1 MNAIAREEWTLGGH
15 GGLEL
20 FARSWLPKGPPRD
33 VVVIAHGYGEHGD
46 RYANVV
52 ERLVPAGYA
61 VHAIDH
67 RGHGRSGGRR
77 ALIDRM
83 DRVIDDLHGFV
94 EQVRA
99 RGDND
104 RGASERGA
112 SERGGAKVKLLGHS
126 MGGSIALGYALRY
139 PQDLSG
145 LILSGPAVGGFV
157 PLGQRL
163 VLRLLSALAPTM
175 GTLALPASAV
185 SRDSAVVAAYER
197 DPLVYHGK
205 VPARTAGEMVAAA
218 AAFPA
223 RAGEMRLPVLIQHGA
238 QDKLI
243 PLEPNR
249 EVYEALGS
257 ADKTVT
263 IYEGLYHE
271 IYNEPE
277 HARVIDDLVAWLEA
291 HPAG

>member
-1 MNAIAREEWTLGGH
+1 MSAVTREESTLAGH
-15 GGLEL
+15 GGLKL
-20 FARSWLPKGPPRD
+20 FARSWLPEGTARD

-83 DRVIDDLHGFV
+83 DRVIEDLHGFI
-94 EQVRA
+94 EQIRA
-99 RGDND
+99 RH
-104 RGASERGA
+104 
-112 SERGGAKVKLLGHS
+112 GGGKVKLLGHS

-163 VLRLLSALAPTM
+163 VLRLLAALAPNL

-185 SRDSAVVAAYER
+185 SRDPAVVAAYER

-218 AAFPA
+218 ASYPA
-223 RAGEMRLPVLIQHGA
+223 RAGEMKLPVLIQHGA

-249 EVYEALGS
+249 AVYDALGS
-257 ADKTVT
+257 TDKTVK

-277 HARVIDDLVAWLEA
+277 HGAVIDDLVAWLEA

>member
-1 MNAIAREEWTLGGH
+1 MNAITRKEWTLGGH

-20 FARSWLPKGPPRD
+20 FARSWLPDGPARD

-77 ALIDRM
+77 ALVDRM
-83 DRVIDDLHGFV
+83 DRVITDLHGFV

-99 RGDND
+99 RH
-104 RGASERGA
+104 A
-112 SERGGAKVKLLGHS
+112 SERGGGRVKLLGHS

-157 PLGQRL
+157 PLGQR
-163 VLRLLSALAPTM
+163 VALRLLSALAPTM

-185 SRDSAVVAAYER
+185 SRDPAVVAAYER
-197 DPLVYHGK
+197 DPLVYHGR

-218 AAFPA
+218 ASFPA
-223 RAGEMRLPVLIQHGA
+223 RAGEIKLAVLIQHGA

-249 EVYEALGS
+249 AVYAALGS

-277 HARVIDDLVAWLEA
+277 HPAVIADLIAWLDA

>member
-1 MNAIAREEWTLGGH
+1 MNAIAREEWTLPGH

-20 FARSWLPKGPPRD
+20 FARSWLPEGPARD
-33 VVVIAHGYGEHGD
+33 IVVIAHGYGEHGD

-77 ALIDRM
+77 ALVDRM
-83 DRVIDDLHGFV
+83 DRVIEDLNGLV

-99 RGDND
+99 RHAG
-104 RGASERGA
+104 
-112 SERGGAKVKLLGHS
+112 ERGGGERGSGKVKLLGHS

-163 VLRLLSALAPTM
+163 VLRLLSALSPNL

-185 SRDSAVVAAYER
+185 SRDPAVVAAYED

-223 RAGEMRLPVLIQHGA
+223 RAGEMKLPVLIQHGA

-249 EVYEALGS
+249 AVYAALGS

-263 IYEGLYHE
+263 IYQGLYHE

-277 HARVIDDLVAWLEA
+277 HARVIDDLVAWLDA

>member
-1 MNAIAREEWTLGGH
+1 MSAIARKEWTLTGH
-15 GGLEL
+15 GGLDL
-20 FARSWLPKGPPRD
+20 FARSWLPAKSSSDAARD

-77 ALIDRM
+77 ALVDRM
-83 DRVIDDLHGFV
+83 ERVIDDLHGFV

-99 RGDND
+99 QH
-104 RGASERGA
+104 
-112 SERGGAKVKLLGHS
+112 GGARIKLLGHS

-139 PQDLSG
+139 PQDLAG

-157 PLGQRL
+157 PAGQRMIL
-163 VLRLLSALAPTM
+163 KLLSALAPNL
-175 GTLALPASAV
+175 GTLALPASGV
-185 SRDSAVVAAYER
+185 SRDPAVVAAYER

-218 AAFPA
+218 ASFPA
-223 RAGEMRLPVLIQHGA
+223 RAGEMKLPVLIQHGA

-249 EVYEALGS
+249 AVYAALGS
-257 ADKTVT
+257 TDKTVK
-263 IYEGLYHE
+263 IYDGLYHE

-277 HARVIDDLVAWLEA
+277 HPRVIDDLVAWLEA

>member
-1 MNAIAREEWTLGGH
+1 MNAIAREEWTLTGH

-20 FARSWLPKGPPRD
+20 FARSWRPDGPARD
-33 VVVIAHGYGEHGD
+33 FVVIAHGYGEHGD
-46 RYANVV
+46 RYANLV

-77 ALIDRM
+77 ALVDRM

-94 EQVRA
+94 EQVRGRDGIERRA
-99 RGDND
+99 G
-104 RGASERGA
+104 ERG
-112 SERGGAKVKLLGHS
+112 SKVKLLGHS

-163 VLRLLSALAPTM
+163 VLRVLSALVPNM

-185 SRDSAVVAAYER
+185 SRDPAVVAAYER
-197 DPLVYHGK
+197 DPLVHHGK

-223 RAGEMRLPVLIQHGA
+223 RAGAMKLPVLIQHGA
-238 QDKLI
+238 QDTLI

-249 EVYEALGS
+249 AVYAALGS

-277 HARVIDDLVAWLEA
+277 HARVIDDLVAWLDA

>member
-1 MNAIAREEWTLGGH
+1 MSALRREEWTLKGH
-15 GGLEL
+15 GGLDL
-20 FARSWLPKGPPRD
+20 FARSWLPEGPARD

-46 RYANVV
+46 RYGNLV

-77 ALIDRM
+77 AVIDRM
-83 DRVIDDLHGFV
+83 DRVISDLHGFV
-94 EQVRA
+94 AQVRA
-99 RGDND
+99 RHANEMHGD
-104 RGASERGA
+104 G
-112 SERGGAKVKLLGHS
+112 KVKLLGHS
-126 MGGSIALGYALRY
+126 MGGSIALGYALCH
-139 PQDLSG
+139 PEDLSG

-157 PLGQRL
+157 PAGQRL
-163 VLRLLSALAPTM
+163 VLKLLSALAPNL
-175 GTLALPASAV
+175 GTLALPASGV
-185 SRDSAVVAAYER
+185 SRDPAVVSAYER

-218 AAFPA
+218 ASFPA
-223 RAGEMRLPVLIQHGA
+223 RVAQMKLPVLIQHGA
-238 QDKLI
+238 KDQLI
-243 PLEPNR
+243 PVEPNR
-249 EVYEALGS
+249 TVYEALG
-257 ADKTVT
+257 ATDKTVT
-263 IYEGLYHE
+263 IYDGLYHE

>member
-1 MNAIAREEWTLGGH
+1 MSAVTREESTLTGH
-15 GGLEL
+15 GGLKL
-20 FARSWLPKGPPRD
+20 FARSWLPEGTARD

-83 DRVIDDLHGFV
+83 DRVIEDLHGFI
-94 EQVRA
+94 EQIRA
-99 RGDND
+99 RH
-104 RGASERGA
+104 
-112 SERGGAKVKLLGHS
+112 GGGKVKLLGHS

-163 VLRLLSALAPTM
+163 VLRLLSALAPNL

-185 SRDSAVVAAYER
+185 SRDPAVVSAYER

-218 AAFPA
+218 ASYPA
-223 RAGEMRLPVLIQHGA
+223 RAGEMKLPVLIQHGA

-249 EVYEALGS
+249 AVYDALGS
-257 ADKTVT
+257 TDKTVK

-277 HARVIDDLVAWLEA
+277 HGAVIDDLVAWLEA

>member
-1 MNAIAREEWTLGGH
+1 MSAVTREESTLTGH
-15 GGLEL
+15 GGLKL
-20 FARSWLPKGPPRD
+20 FARSWLPEGTARD

-83 DRVIDDLHGFV
+83 DRVIEDLHGFI
-94 EQVRA
+94 EQIRA
-99 RGDND
+99 RH
-104 RGASERGA
+104 
-112 SERGGAKVKLLGHS
+112 GGGKVKLLGHS

-163 VLRLLSALAPTM
+163 VLRLLAALAPNL
-175 GTLALPASAV
+175 GTLSLPASAV
-185 SRDSAVVAAYER
+185 SRDPAVVAAYER

-218 AAFPA
+218 ASYPA
-223 RAGEMRLPVLIQHGA
+223 RAGEMKLPVLIQHGA

-249 EVYEALGS
+249 AVYDALGS
-257 ADKTVT
+257 TDKTVK

-277 HARVIDDLVAWLEA
+277 HGAVIDDLVAWLEA

>member
-1 MNAIAREEWTLGGH
+1 
-15 GGLEL
+15 
-20 FARSWLPKGPPRD
+20 
-33 VVVIAHGYGEHGD
+33 
-46 RYANVV
+46 
-52 ERLVPAGYA
+52 
-61 VHAIDH
+61 
-67 RGHGRSGGRR
+67 
-77 ALIDRM
+77 
-83 DRVIDDLHGFV
+83 
-94 EQVRA
+94 
-99 RGDND
+99 
-104 RGASERGA
+104 
-112 SERGGAKVKLLGHS
+112 

-163 VLRLLSALAPTM
+163 VLRLLSALSPNL

-185 SRDSAVVAAYER
+185 SRDPAVVAAYED

-223 RAGEMRLPVLIQHGA
+223 RAGEMKLPVLIQHGA

-249 EVYEALGS
+249 AVYAALGS

-263 IYEGLYHE
+263 IYQGLYHE

-277 HARVIDDLVAWLEA
+277 HARVIDDLVAWLDA

>member
-1 MNAIAREEWTLGGH
+1 MNAIAREEWTLPGH

-20 FARSWLPKGPPRD
+20 FARSWLPEGPARD
-33 VVVIAHGYGEHGD
+33 IVVIAHGYGEHGD

-77 ALIDRM
+77 ALVDRM
-83 DRVIDDLHGFV
+83 DRVIEDLGGFIT
-94 EQVRA
+94 QVRA
-99 RGDND
+99 RHG
-104 RGASERGA
+104 G
-112 SERGGAKVKLLGHS
+112 ERGGGERGSGKVKLLGHS

-163 VLRLLSALAPTM
+163 VLRLLSALSPNL

-185 SRDSAVVAAYER
+185 SRDPAVVAAYED

-223 RAGEMRLPVLIQHGA
+223 RAGEMKLPVLIQHGA

-249 EVYEALGS
+249 AVYAALGS

-263 IYEGLYHE
+263 IYQGLYHE

-277 HARVIDDLVAWLEA
+277 HARVIDDLVAWLDA

>member
-1 MNAIAREEWTLGGH
+1 MSAVTREESTLTGH

-20 FARSWLPKGPPRD
+20 FARSWLPEASPKD

-77 ALIDRM
+77 ALVDRM
-83 DRVIDDLHGFV
+83 DRVIEDLHGFI

-99 RGDND
+99 RH
-104 RGASERGA
+104 
-112 SERGGAKVKLLGHS
+112 GGGKVKLLGHS

-163 VLRLLSALAPTM
+163 VLRLLAALAPNL

-185 SRDSAVVAAYER
+185 SRDAAVVSAYER

-218 AAFPA
+218 ASYPA
-223 RAGEMRLPVLIQHGA
+223 RAGEMKLPVLIQHGA

-249 EVYEALGS
+249 AVYDALGS
-257 ADKTVT
+257 TDKTVK

-277 HARVIDDLVAWLEA
+277 HGAVIDDLVAWLEA

>member
-1 MNAIAREEWTLGGH
+1 MNGIAREEWTLTGH

-20 FARSWLPKGPPRD
+20 FARSWLPEGPARD

-77 ALIDRM
+77 ALVDRM
-83 DRVIDDLHGFV
+83 DRVIDDLGGFIT
-94 EQVRA
+94 QVRA
-99 RGDND
+99 RH
-104 RGASERGA
+104 
-112 SERGGAKVKLLGHS
+112 GGPKIKLLGHS

-163 VLRLLSALAPTM
+163 VLRLLSALAPNL

-185 SRDSAVVAAYER
+185 SRDPAVVAAYER

-218 AAFPA
+218 ASFPA
-223 RAGEMRLPVLIQHGA
+223 RAGEMKLPVLIQHGA

-249 EVYEALGS
+249 AVYAALGS

-277 HARVIDDLVAWLEA
+277 HARVIDDLVAWLDT

>member
-1 MNAIAREEWTLGGH
+1 MNAITREEWTLSGH

-20 FARSWLPKGPPRD
+20 FARSWLPDGPARD

-77 ALIDRM
+77 ALVDRM
-83 DRVIDDLHGFV
+83 DRVITDLHGFV

-99 RGDND
+99 RH
-104 RGASERGA
+104 ASERGDG
-112 SERGGAKVKLLGHS
+112 RVKLLGHS

-157 PLGQRL
+157 PIGQRL
-163 VLRLLSALAPTM
+163 VLRLLSALAPNL
-175 GTLALPASAV
+175 GTLALPASGV
-185 SRDSAVVAAYER
+185 SRDPAVVAAYER
-197 DPLVYHGK
+197 DPLVYHGR

-218 AAFPA
+218 ASFPA
-223 RAGEMRLPVLIQHGA
+223 RAGEMKLPVLIQHGA

-249 EVYEALGS
+249 AVYAALGS

-277 HARVIDDLVAWLEA
+277 HPAVIADLIAWLDA

>member
-1 MNAIAREEWTLGGH
+1 MNAIAREEWTLTGH

-20 FARSWLPKGPPRD
+20 FARSWLPDSTQRPKPKD

-52 ERLVPAGYA
+52 ERLVPAGFA

-77 ALIDRM
+77 AVVDRM
-83 DRVIDDLHGFV
+83 DRVITDLHGFV
-94 EQVRA
+94 EQIRA
-99 RGDND
+99 RHAG
-104 RGASERGA
+104 
-112 SERGGAKVKLLGHS
+112 ERGGGKVKLLGHS

-157 PLGQRL
+157 PAGQRL
-163 VLRLLSALAPTM
+163 VLRLLSALAPNL
-175 GTLALPASAV
+175 GTLALPASGV
-185 SRDSAVVAAYER
+185 SRDPAVVSAYER

-218 AAFPA
+218 ASFPA
-223 RAGEMRLPVLIQHGA
+223 RAGEMKLPVLIQHGA

-243 PLEPNR
+243 PVEPNR
-249 EVYEALGS
+249 AVYAALG
-257 ADKTVT
+257 ATDKTVT

-277 HARVIDDLVAWLEA
+277 HARVIDDLMAWLET
-291 HPAG
+291 HPAGYTNLR

>member
-1 MNAIAREEWTLGGH
+1 MSAVTREESTLTGH
-15 GGLEL
+15 GGLKL
-20 FARSWLPKGPPRD
+20 FARSWLPEGDIRD

-77 ALIDRM
+77 ALVDRM
-83 DRVIDDLHGFV
+83 DRVIEDLHGFI

-99 RGDND
+99 RH
-104 RGASERGA
+104 
-112 SERGGAKVKLLGHS
+112 GGGKVKLLGHS
-126 MGGSIALGYALRY
+126 MGGSIALGHALRY

-163 VLRLLSALAPTM
+163 VLRLLSALAPNL

-185 SRDSAVVAAYER
+185 SRDAAVVSAYER

-218 AAFPA
+218 ASYPA
-223 RAGEMRLPVLIQHGA
+223 RAGEMKLPVLIQHGA

-243 PLEPNR
+243 PLAPNR
-249 EVYEALGS
+249 AIYAALGS
-257 ADKTVT
+257 TDKTVK

-277 HARVIDDLVAWLEA
+277 HGAVIDDLVAWLEA

>member
-1 MNAIAREEWTLGGH
+1 MNAIAREEWTLTGH

-20 FARSWLPKGPPRD
+20 FARSWLPEGTPRPEPKD

-46 RYANVV
+46 RYGNVV

-77 ALIDRM
+77 AVVDRM
-83 DRVIDDLHGFV
+83 ERVIEDLHEFV
-94 EQVRA
+94 EQVRS
-99 RGDND
+99 RQ
-104 RGASERGA
+104 
-112 SERGGAKVKLLGHS
+112 GGGKVKLLGHS

-139 PQDLSG
+139 PNDLSG

-157 PLGQRL
+157 PAGQRVIL
-163 VLRLLSALAPTM
+163 KLLSALAPNM
-175 GTLALPASAV
+175 GTLALSASAV
-185 SRDSAVVAAYER
+185 SRDPAVVSTYER

-205 VPARTAGEMVAAA
+205 VPARTVGEMVAAA
-218 AAFPA
+218 ASFPA
-223 RAGEMRLPVLIQHGA
+223 RAAQMKLPVLIQHGA

-249 EVYEALGS
+249 AIYAALGS
-257 ADKTVT
+257 PDKTVT
-263 IYEGLYHE
+263 IYDGLYHE

-277 HARVIDDLVAWLEA
+277 HARVIDDLLAWLKA